1 MTPKCLLLSLALC
14 AALAG
19 AGYVARETRS
29 SGEDMTSAAGNL
41 LDSLRPEQKARAAFA
56 FNDKERTRWF
66 FTPQQRARKS
76 LRKGL
81 PLEDMTAEQKELAR
95 ALVRAGTSAEG
106 YRKATTI
113 MSLES
118 ILADLEKG
126 GSNVRDP
133 QWYFFSLFGTPSRS
147 GRWGWRVEGHH
158 LSLNFVVD
166 RGKVLASTPAFFGAN
181 PAHVLSG
188 PRQGLRTLP
197 EVEDSARELFASLDQ
212 EHQKVALQD
221 RLFHEIEEGIAAPHV
236 GAPRGLAAAR
246 MTQHQR
252 DLLQKLID
260 SYAHRLP
267 ADVAAHE
274 LEQVQKAGLDSVHF
288 AFAQNPDRPG
298 RPYTYRVQGPT
309 FVIEFL
315 NVQPDSA
322 GNPANHIHSVWR
334 NINGDFGLPAA
345 GAG

>member
-1 MTPKCLLLSLALC
+1 MTPKRLLLSLALC

-29 SGEDMTSAAGNL
+29 SGEDMTSAAGKL
-41 LDSLRPEQKARAAFA
+41 LDSLKPQQKARAAFA
-56 FNDKERTRWF
+56 FDDKERTRWF
-66 FTPQQRARKS
+66 FTPQQRARKP
-76 LRKGL
+76 LRQGL
-81 PLEDMTAEQKELAR
+81 PLKDMTPEQKELAR

-118 ILADLEKG
+118 ILAELEKG
-126 GSNVRDP
+126 GGIVRDP

-166 RGKVLASTPAFFGAN
+166 RGKVIASTPAFFGAN

-197 EVEDSARELFASLDQ
+197 EAEDLARCLFEHLDREQ
-212 EHQKVALQD
+212 QKVALQD
-221 RLFHEIEEGIAAPHV
+221 RLFHEIDEARAAPHV

-246 MTQHQR
+246 MTRQQR

-260 SYAHRLP
+260 AYAHRLP

-274 LEQVQKAGLDSVHF
+274 LEQAKKAGLDSVHF
-288 AFAQNPDRPG
+288 AFARERDRPG
-298 RPYTYRVQGPT
+298 
-309 FVIEFL
+309 
-315 NVQPDSA
+315 QP
-322 GNPANHIHSVWR
+322 
-334 NINGDFGLPAA
+334 
-345 GAG
+345 